1 MTTEKKKVTRKTTA
15 KKTAVKKTAVKKP
28 TAKRARTAKGR
39 FVADDPRT
47 PFINEAYEQTKTAKD
62 YILALIILAGIVLL
76 FMYKQ

>member
-1 MTTEKKKVTRKTTA
+1 MTTEKKKVTRKT
-15 KKTAVKKTAVKKP
+15 

-39 FVADDPRT
+39 FVADDPKT

>member
-15 KKTAVKKTAVKKP
+15 KKTAVKKP

-62 YILALIILAGIVLL
+62 YFLALIILAGLVLL
-76 FMYKQ
+76 FMFKQ